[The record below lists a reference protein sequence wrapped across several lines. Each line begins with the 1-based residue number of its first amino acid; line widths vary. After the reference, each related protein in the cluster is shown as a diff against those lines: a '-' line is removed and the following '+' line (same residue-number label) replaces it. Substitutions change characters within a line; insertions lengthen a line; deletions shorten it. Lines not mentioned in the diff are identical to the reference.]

1 MVTANVFF
9 LSYLQLSAALS
20 EGLIRIVRAVLFP
33 VTKTL
38 HQSMLTI
45 IVLLHFVLFNTFSKF
60 TRKSKKCYKL
70 HCFSG
75 HFLLLFFDGVL
86 HLAHCVAFLDL
97 AAQYERAFKT
107 VQKNSIKLFCSISIE
122 ERRSKRRWS
131 ET

>member
-1 MVTANVFF
+1 MYFF

-45 IVLLHFVLFNTFSKF
+45 EFCCILYFFIPSQNSPEKVKNATNCIAFQATFYCS
-60 TRKSKKCYKL
+60 
-70 HCFSG
+70 
-75 HFLLLFFDGVL
+75 FLML